1 MCGII
6 AFKSKDKVSV
16 NDYLVEGLKKLEYR
30 GYDSFGMA
38 YKSNSVDII
47 KRVGKIGEFC
57 FDKGIVSEQGIA
69 HTRWATHGGVNEIN
83 AHPHYSKNKKIV
95 VVHNGIIENYQEI
108 KNFLLNEG
116 YEFISETDTEVIPHL
131 IEYFM
136 NSGNNFLNATKLALK
151 EIEGSFAVV
160 IMHENEM
167 IGARNGSPL
176 VIGLKDRNYFMASD
190 IPAFLKHT
198 NKVIF
203 LEDGEMAYID
213 KNNNIEFY
221 KYESGEII
229 QKNTKEVNYGVGE
242 AEKGSYPHFMLKEIE
257 EQKYTIKRAIQQDKE
272 LIRKVVEEIKNA
284 KGVFFVGAGTSYHAC
299 FAASYLFSHI
309 AKMHVNVVLAS
320 EFPNYEDFINEK
332 TLVIAL
338 SQSGE
343 TADVLEAVKSAK
355 RKNAKVISIVN
366 VVGSSLTRLSDYNI
380 MMNAG
385 PEICV
390 LSTKSYTSQLAIII
404 LLAYKIIGKE
414 KVAKETIGKVSNIV
428 PKIIENREKIFKI
441 AEKLKD
447 KKDIFLIGRNSEYPT
462 ALEGALKIKEV
473 SYIHAEG
480 FAGGELKHGTIA
492 LIEKGTP
499 VIVFCS
505 EKTKKQ
511 IISNVMEVKARGAYV
526 IGIGKEDNEVFDD
539 FLSVDDIENANNILM
554 IIPIQVLAYK
564 LAVLRGLDPDKP
576 RNLAKSVTVK

>member
-6 AFKSKDKVSV
+6 AFKSREKISV
-16 NDYLVEGLKKLEYR
+16 NDYLIAGLKKLEYR
-30 GYDSFGMA
+30 GYDSFGVA
-38 YKSNSVDII
+38 YKGNSVNII
-47 KRVGKIGEFC
+47 KRVGKIGNFNLDRE
-57 FDKGIVSEQGIA
+57 IISEQGIA

-83 AHPHYSKNKKIV
+83 AHPHHSQNKKIIA
-95 VVHNGIIENYQEI
+95 VHNGIIENYQEL
-108 KNFLLNEG
+108 KEFLLKNG
-116 YEFISETDTEVIPHL
+116 YKFYSETDTEVIPQL
-131 IEYFM
+131 IQYFM
-136 NSGNNFLNATKLALK
+136 DCGDNFLEASKKTFKKL
-151 EIEGSFAVV
+151 EGSFAVV
-160 IMHENEM
+160 IMYEDEM
-167 IGARNGSPL
+167 IGARDGSPL
-176 VIGLKDRNYFMASD
+176 VLGFDEKTYFMASD
-190 IPAFLKHT
+190 VPAFLKHT

-203 LEDGEMAYID
+203 LDDGEMVYISRD
-213 KNNNIEFY
+213 NKISFYNYKSDRIVEKNKTEINYSIE
-221 KYESGEII
+221 
-229 QKNTKEVNYGVGE
+229 E
-242 AEKGSYPHFMLKEIE
+242 AEKGSYEHFMLKEID
-257 EQKYTIKRAIQQDKE
+257 EQKFTIKRAIQQDKE

-284 KGVFFVGAGTSYHAC
+284 KGIFFIGAGTSYHAC

-355 RKNAKVISIVN
+355 KKNAKIISIVN
-366 VVGSSLTRLSDYNI
+366 VVGSSLTRLSDYSI

-390 LSTKSYTSQLAIII
+390 LSTKSYTSQLAIIL
-404 LLAYKIIGKE
+404 LLAYSIIGKQE
-414 KVAKETIGKVSNIV
+414 EAK
-428 PKIIENREKIFKI
+428 KIIEKVSKIVPEIINKKEEIFKI
-441 AEKLKD
+441 AEILKD
-447 KKDIFLIGRNSEYPT
+447 KKDIFLIGRNSEYAT

-492 LIEKGTP
+492 LIEEKTP
-499 VIVFCS
+499 VIVFAS
-505 EKTKKQ
+505 ERTRKQ
-511 IISNVMEVKARGAYV
+511 IISNAMEVKARGAYV
-526 IGIGKEDNEVFDD
+526 IGISSENNEVFDE
-539 FLSVDDIENANNILM
+539 FIKLEEIENANNILM
-554 IIPIQVLAYK
+554 IIPIQILAYK